1 MFLYVFPMFQILDR
15 KNAEIEDVKVQHRNK
30 NKELEDHIAKTEKKS
45 TNIWWF
51 CWMLCLTYY
60 IISIL

>member
-1 MFLYVFPMFQILDR
+1 MFMYAFPMFQILDR

-45 TNIWWF
+45 TKI
-51 CWMLCLTYY
+51 
-60 IISIL
+60 

>member
-45 TNIWWF
+45 TKI
-51 CWMLCLTYY
+51 
-60 IISIL
+60 